1 VAGIGS
7 QGSEVLGRGEYKRL
21 GLIMR
26 NRFEQMRLVGWIGV
40 IPLIALI
47 VSAAPP
53 ALPEEFIVAGNE
65 AMQREDFEN
74 ALQLY
79 QQAEEHSTD
88 PGLIAFNE
96 ATAYYRLRD
105 FRQAENHYR
114 MTLGDT
120 AIPEQRR
127 AKAFFNL
134 GDCLVEQA
142 GAKDAKLLRE
152 AIRCYEH
159 CLDAKPDD
167 GLRSDATHNLE
178 LAKLLWIKARAENP
192 EKQTP
197 NDEPPE
203 QPEQNRKD
211 PKKDDS
217 GPPDAEP
224 DPLKSNEPIF
234 DKNPNGKETG
244 KDQPNK
250 IDPAPKPGP
259 SHVPVVPD
267 TDELVQRSP
276 EDTRAA
282 LEQTEKRLKKERERN
297 RMDLA
302 IPEKPN
308 GKDW

>member
-1 VAGIGS
+1 
-7 QGSEVLGRGEYKRL
+7 
-21 GLIMR
+21 MR
-26 NRFEQMRLVGWIGV
+26 FRSIEIRFVGWLV
-40 IPLIALI
+40 IVPVIALI

-53 ALPEEFIVAGNE
+53 ASPDEFIRAGNL
-65 AMQREDFEN
+65 AMQREDYEN

-79 QQAEEHSTD
+79 QQAEERGTD
-88 PGLIAFNE
+88 PGLIAFNK
-96 ATAYYRLRD
+96 ATAYYHVRD

-114 MTLGDT
+114 MALGDA

-127 AKAFFNL
+127 ARAFFNL

-142 GAKDAKLLRE
+142 SDKDVKLLRE

-159 CLDAKPDD
+159 CLDSAPDD
-167 GLRSDATHNLE
+167 GLRNDAVHNLE
-178 LAKLLWIKARAENP
+178 LAKLLWIKARAQDP

-197 NDEPPE
+197 NSEDPPDR
-203 QPEQNRKD
+203 PDQNPKD
-211 PKKDDS
+211 PKNDDP
-217 GPPDAEP
+217 GPAD
-224 DPLKSNEPIF
+224 DGRDSDKHSDPIF
-234 DKNPNGKETG
+234 DKDPKGKVPGNE
-244 KDQPNK
+244 QPKK
-250 IDPAPKPGP
+250 IDAAPKPGP

-267 TDELVQRSP
+267 TDELEQRSP

-282 LEQTEKRLKKERERN
+282 LRQAEVRLKKERERN